1 MCGRFT
7 LHRPAKVLAE
17 FDLGG
22 MPELAPRYNIAPTQQ
37 IFAVRQTYSGR
48 EGSLFRWGLVP
59 SWSAPLTGSA
69 PLINARA
76 DTVAGK
82 PAFRS
87 AFKKRR
93 CLVPADAFYEWKTE
107 GKKKLPHMFSLQGGG
122 LLAIAGLWEVWEKD
136 GERVESVCLITTEA
150 NEVVR
155 AAHDRMPVILP
166 PDARHA
172 WLDPASDAGLL
183 QSLLR
188 PYPAEGMTCRQVNP
202 ALNNARNEGP
212 ECLEGPVQ
220 VAMF

>member
-1 MCGRFT
+1 M
-7 LHRPAKVLAE
+7 
-17 FDLGG
+17 
-22 MPELAPRYNIAPTQQ
+22 
-37 IFAVRQTYSGR
+37 
-48 EGSLFRWGLVP
+48 P
-59 SWSAPLTGSA
+59 SWSASLTSSA

-107 GKKKLPHMFSLQGGG
+107 GNKKLPHMFSLQGGAM
-122 LLAIAGLWEVWEKD
+122 LAIAGLWEVWEKD
-136 GERVESVCLITTEA
+136 GQRVESVCLITTEA

-155 AAHDRMPVILP
+155 TAHDRMPVILS
-166 PDARHA
+166 PDARQV

-183 QSLLR
+183 QSLLL
-188 PYPAEGMTCRQVNP
+188 PYPAEAMTCRQVNP

-212 ECLEGPVQ
+212 ECLERPVQ
-220 VAMF
+220 AAMFES

>member
-7 LHRPAKVLAE
+7 LHRPARVVEE

-37 IFAVRQTYSGR
+37 VFAIRETDSVR

-59 SWSAPLTGSA
+59 SWSASLAGSA

-136 GERVESVCLITTEA
+136 GQRVESVCLITTEA